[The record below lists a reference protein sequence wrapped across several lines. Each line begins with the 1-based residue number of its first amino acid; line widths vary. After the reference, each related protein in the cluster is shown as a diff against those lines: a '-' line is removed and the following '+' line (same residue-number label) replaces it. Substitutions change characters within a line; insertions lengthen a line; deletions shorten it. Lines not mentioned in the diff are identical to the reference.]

1 MNINY
6 WGDIMNKKRCII
18 CGRPLNDG
26 IIINNR
32 GICKCC
38 EKRLMSLKYD
48 TDFYKYYETCIKRFI
63 VPLIIREEEWNCQ
76 NYHF

>member
-1 MNINY
+1 
-6 WGDIMNKKRCII
+6 MNKKRCII

-26 IIINNR
+26 IIIDNR
-32 GICKCC
+32 GICKLC
-38 EKRLMSLKYD
+38 EERLINVKHD
-48 TDFYKYYETCIKRFI
+48 TDFYKYYKTCIKRFI